1 VMQAWCQ
8 HTLLQRPQHRHHT
21 ASLSNPYTM
30 LALSEPSGPHSS
42 SCLIRCSKTQRGVQK
57 PSSQCIVTPSTQ
69 HHKC

>member
-1 VMQAWCQ
+1 
-8 HTLLQRPQHRHHT
+8 
-21 ASLSNPYTM
+21 M